1 MPKIAIIIPC
11 YNEGKRLC
19 HEPFRNFLTGT
30 PEADIF
36 FVNDGSTDNTFT
48 ILEEIK
54 SSLPGNNIT
63 ILTLKQNKGKAYA
76 TREGILMASSQN
88 QYNYI
93 GYLDA
98 DLSTSLE
105 NLYALFL
112 EMDQNKADYIL
123 GSRIKMLNALI
134 KRNWFRHIAGR
145 LIATVIDS
153 KFKLGIYDTQ
163 CGAKCFASKLIAEI
177 CKEPFKT
184 KWFFDV
190 ELLLRI
196 KSACPL
202 SKGIEYPLNKW
213 IDPGGSK
220 MNIFKFPAIIKELYL
235 LFKNYSRG

>member
-11 YNEGKRLC
+11 FNEGKRLDP
-19 HEPFRNFLTGT
+19 EPFNNFLK
-30 PEADIF
+30 EATDIDIF
-36 FVNDGSTDNTFT
+36 FVNDGSSDNTYE

-54 SSLPGNNIT
+54 SFHPGNIT
-63 ILTLKQNKGKAYA
+63 LLNLGQNKGKAFA
-76 TREGILMASSQN
+76 TREGIQHASSQN
-88 QYNYI
+88 KYNYI

-105 NLYALFL
+105 CLHSLFL
-112 EMDQNKADYIL
+112 EMDQKGAEYIL
-123 GSRIKMLNALI
+123 GSRIKMLNSVI
-134 KRNWFRHIAGR
+134 KRNWFRHMAGR
-145 LIATVIDS
+145 LIATIIDS

-163 CGAKCFASKLIAEI
+163 CGAKCFTSKLVTEI

-196 KSACPL
+196 KANFPL
-202 SKGIEYPLNKW
+202 SKGIEFPLNKW

-235 LFKNYSRG
+235 LFKNYSQD